1 MLEVI
6 IRVRGSAYEPVVAKL
21 HIVQVEQY
29 EGSSRGYAV
38 TSLREPMREGPT
50 MFGTGIVQGH
60 DREEPVWELIKK
72 AIDSLTELPARE
84 AGKR

>member
-1 MLEVI
+1 MLEVV
-6 IRVRGSAYEPVVAKL
+6 IRGRGYTDRTVAKL
-21 HIVQVEQY
+21 HITQVETHG
-29 EGSSRGYAV
+29 GSVRSYAV
-38 TSLREPMREGPT
+38 TSLREPMRDGET
-50 MFGTGIVQGH
+50 MFGTGIVKEH